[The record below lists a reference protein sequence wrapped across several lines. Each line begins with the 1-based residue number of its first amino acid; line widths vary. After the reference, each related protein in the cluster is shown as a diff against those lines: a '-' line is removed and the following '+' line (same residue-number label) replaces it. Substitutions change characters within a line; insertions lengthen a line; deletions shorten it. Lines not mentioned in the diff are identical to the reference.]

1 MGWEVGGRFRREGI
15 DVYLWSIH
23 VDVWQ
28 KSRQYCKLIILQL
41 KKKKESACQS
51 IGHEFD
57 PWFRKIPHAIEQL
70 SLNVTTIETCA
81 PQEEKTSQ

>member
-1 MGWEVGGRFRREGI
+1 MLCDNLRGCNGVGGRFKREGI

-23 VDVWQ
+23 
-28 KSRQYCKLIILQL
+28 KLIILQL